1 MWTVLLLW
9 VMQQVSHVCLLMG
22 SRIDY
27 SEQESAV
34 AHSMESY
41 AVFHLFLCLLAGAG
55 MEFAVGDR
63 SASSVAFH
71 LWLVV
76 ETPGVPLPFL
86 QFLLEQEAAMCCYLE

>member
-9 VMQQVSHVCLLMG
+9 VMLQVSHVCLLMG
-22 SRIDY
+22 SRIDH

-55 MEFAVGDR
+55 IEFAVGDS

-76 ETPGVPLPFL
+76 ETPGVPLSIL
-86 QFLLEQEAAMCCYLE
+86 QFLLEQEAATCCYLG

>member
-1 MWTVLLLW
+1 M
-9 VMQQVSHVCLLMG
+9 CLLMG
-22 SRIDY
+22 SRIDD

-76 ETPGVPLPFL
+76 ETPGVPLSIL
-86 QFLLEQEAAMCCYLE
+86 QFLLNIEQ

>member
-1 MWTVLLLW
+1 M
-9 VMQQVSHVCLLMG
+9 SHVCVIHLALCLLMG

-41 AVFHLFLCLLAGAG
+41 DVLHLFLCLLAGAG
-55 MEFAVGDR
+55 IQFAMGDS

-76 ETPGVPLPFL
+76 ETPGVSFPFL
-86 QFLLEQEAAMCCYLE
+86 QLLLEQEAAMCCYQE